1 MRIFFNIK
9 RISGNLNRLIWSQ
22 IDSMKQILL
31 IALTII
37 LLDCGCSKSDNK
49 TGGSYS
55 HDRATGASANDLLS
69 SARYISLKIEI
80 QYMPGF
86 EPDVAAINHL
96 SGFLSSRLNKPG
108 GIEVIQKQIPA
119 AAGTVLSAQDVR
131 NIEKQNRTVYTS
143 GNQLAVYFLFTNGKY
158 STDKVLGIAYQNT
171 SMCLFGKTVHEN
183 SGGVGQASRSK
194 LEATVMEHEF
204 AHILGLVNTGTSMQ
218 TAHQD
223 AAHGAHCN
231 NENCLMYYAAE
242 TTDILG
248 FLVTGNI
255 PSLDASCINDL
266 NANGGK

>member
-1 MRIFFNIK
+1 
-9 RISGNLNRLIWSQ
+9 
-22 IDSMKQILL
+22 MKQILL

-37 LLDCGCSKSDNK
+37 LFSLGCSKSDNK

-69 SARYISLKIEI
+69 SAHYTSLKIEI

-86 EPDVAAINHL
+86 QPDAAAIDHL
-96 SGFLSSRLNKPG
+96 TSFLSSRLNKPE
-108 GIEVIQKQIPA
+108 GIEIIQKQIPA

-131 NIEKQNRTVYTS
+131 NIEKQNRTIYTS
-143 GNQLAVYFLFTNGKY
+143 GNQLGAYFLFTNGKY
-158 STDKVLGIAYQNT
+158 TDNNVLGIAYQNT
-171 SMCLFGKTVHEN
+171 SMCLFGKTIYDN
-183 SGGVGQASRSK
+183 SDGVGQASRIK
-194 LEATVMEHEF
+194 LEATVLEHEF
-204 AHILGLVNTGTSMQ
+204 GHILGLVNTGSSMQ

-266 NANGGK
+266 KANGGK

>member
-1 MRIFFNIK
+1 
-9 RISGNLNRLIWSQ
+9 
-22 IDSMKQILL
+22 MKQILL
-31 IALTII
+31 IALII
-37 LLDCGCSKSDNK
+37 LSLSCSKSDNK

-69 SARYISLKIEI
+69 SNRYTSLKIEI

-86 EPDVAAINHL
+86 QPDITAINHL
-96 SGFLSSRLNKPG
+96 TDVLSSRLNKPE
-108 GIEVIQKQIPA
+108 GIEVIQKEIAA
-119 AAGTVLSAQDVR
+119 AAGTVLSAQEVR

-143 GNQLAVYFLFTNGKY
+143 GNQLGVYFLFTNGKY
-158 STDKVLGIAYQNT
+158 ATDNVLGIAYQNT
-171 SMCLFGKTVHEN
+171 SMCLFGKTIHEN

-194 LEATVMEHEF
+194 LEATVLEHEF
-204 AHILGLVNTGTSMQ
+204 GHILGLVNTGSSMQ

-223 AAHGAHCN
+223 ATHGAHCN

-255 PSLDASCINDL
+255 PSLDAGCINDL
-266 NANGGK
+266 KANGGK

>member
-1 MRIFFNIK
+1 
-9 RISGNLNRLIWSQ
+9 
-22 IDSMKQILL
+22 MKQILL
-31 IALTII
+31 NVLTIM
-37 LLDCGCSKSDNK
+37 LLSFGCSKSDNK
-49 TGGSYS
+49 YGGSYT
-55 HDRATGASANDLLS
+55 HDRTTGASANDLLS
-69 SARYISLKIEI
+69 SARYTSLKIEI

-86 EPDVAAINHL
+86 QPDAAAINHL
-96 SGFLSSRLNKPG
+96 TGFLSSRLNKPE
-108 GIEVIQKQIPA
+108 GIEVIQKEIPA
-119 AAGTVLSAQDVR
+119 AAGTDLSAQEVR

-143 GNQLAVYFLFTNGKY
+143 GNQLGVYFLFTNGKY
-158 STDKVLGIAYQNT
+158 TNNNVLGIAYQNT
-171 SMCLFGKTVHEN
+171 SMCLFGKTIHDN

-194 LEATVMEHEF
+194 LEATVLKHEF
-204 AHILGLVNTGTSMQ
+204 GHILGLVNTGSSMQ

-242 TTDILG
+242 TTDILS